1 MKNSHGA
8 TLAVS
13 ASVGALI
20 FGLSYLVAVP
30 LIWKEIGGRGMNL
43 ALNFLAAL
51 SAALPRAT
59 GFAAHGLQFWL
70 LPVSVVIA
78 GAALTAEPALA
89 RRLAQIDW
97 ILGTDSTVR

>member
-51 SAALPRAT
+51 SAALLLAT

-70 LPVSVVIA
+70 LPVSVVI
-78 GAALTAEPALA
+78 GGGLRSPQSLH
-89 RRLAQIDW
+89 
-97 ILGTDSTVR
+97 